1 MSDSNNL
8 IDIVF
13 ADDHPLF
20 RKGLRDVLE
29 TEDHLN
35 ILGEAG
41 DGDEALRLI
50 VRHNPTVAVL
60 DIDMPRMNGLDV
72 SKQVYSRKLPTHV
85 VILTMYDDEALFN
98 RAMEIGV
105 TGYVLKDSA
114 ADDIVQ
120 GIEIVAGGGYFIS
133 PVLSGM
139 VMKKNTSM
147 RNTKDEKA
155 GLMQLTPAEQ
165 RILRMISQEMTSSH
179 IAEELNISPRTVEH
193 HRSNIIGKLG
203 LSGQYALVRFALQHK
218 NSL

>member
-139 VMKKNTSM
+139 VMKQNTSM
-147 RNTKDEKA
+147 RSAKDEKA

-165 RILRMISQEMTSSH
+165 RILKMISQEMTSSH